1 MTEEEQEKYIDEALK
16 AVKAQA
22 FHIHNTIERN
32 NMRQCLRDTSQMLME
47 LKTGLLTPKSYY
59 NVYTVIFDEMQYVY
73 NFFKEE
79 ARRGRRMFDLYDTVQ
94 QASNI
99 LPRLY
104 LMITVG
110 AVYIETDPKVSKE
123 ICYDLL
129 GMVKGVQNP
138 TRGLFTRYYLLKMVK
153 DKLPD
158 KGNEY
163 VSETNTVKDTLQF
176 ILQNLEEMN
185 RLWIRLSTGSI
196 GNERLLREKERNEL
210 RILVGENI
218 VRLSSMD
225 GLDLD
230 LYQLEILPKIVEIL
244 LESKDQLSQQYLME
258 CIIHAFPDEYNIQ
271 CMKLILETMSKLTQG
286 VDVISLYIALMD
298 KLAKFVKELP
308 KEESDALN
316 AAEKIFNSLRESI
329 DQLTETETSQVGGV
343 TEPNKLIELQLAF
356 MKFAIGSCP
365 EKDKLDTINHILATS
380 HSILNSYSKKL
391 GQEGINLLRNL
402 LTVPLESKLSLFD
415 LKKYPE
421 LMIYLD
427 FNSRTTLA
435 IRIIESLSNKE
446 KLDSTEKVN
455 ILLDFIR
462 PLLEDSA
469 DTIEVDASQ
478 FEYEQN
484 VVAKI
489 LFVIRTND
497 PIKLL
502 EILIAIIPV
511 FSKGGNRRIKYTL
524 PTLVNAFV
532 RLGYQVSEAYEY
544 KNHLNDQNE
553 NNTGVHQE
561 FINYLDMTAFESDS
575 FYEQY
580 LTKIHTHINEIINML
595 IQPYPELSFKLY
607 LTAAVQ
613 ANSIRV
619 EAEKFIEV
627 MRAYISGALSIYQEN
642 EIEPKTKF
650 QLLIDFMGTL
660 LQIRSLPL
668 ELMAPFITTLQQLS
682 QGLVKRAEQCNA
694 MLCCSTLYYHLL
706 GNKEKANEC
715 LNKAKR
721 FADFAMTNPDN
732 LVLFVIIIN
741 KYLYFVEACKDD
753 DCFIKTESVEDVIEI
768 IRNHIQ
774 TIKTE
779 NTAQTNLSEIE
790 RYFES
795 TMDVIKMRKNEKK
808 HRFYEDLV
816 L

>member
-47 LKTGLLTPKSYY
+47 LKTGQLTPKSYY

-230 LYQLEILPKIVEIL
+230 LYQMEILPKIVEIL

-489 LFVIRTND
+489 LFVISTND

-668 ELMAPFITTLQQLS
+668 ELMAPFVTTLQQLS

>member
-47 LKTGLLTPKSYY
+47 LKTGQLTPKSYY

-230 LYQLEILPKIVEIL
+230 LYQMEILPKIVEIL

-455 ILLDFIR
+455 ILL
-462 PLLEDSA
+462 EDSA

-489 LFVIRTND
+489 LFVISTND

-668 ELMAPFITTLQQLS
+668 ELMAPFVTTLQQLS

>member
-225 GLDLD
+225 GLDLN

-308 KEESDALN
+308 KEESEALN

-489 LFVIRTND
+489 LFVISTND

>member
-47 LKTGLLTPKSYY
+47 LKTGQLTPKSYY

-230 LYQLEILPKIVEIL
+230 LYQMEILPKIVEIL

-489 LFVIRTND
+489 LFVISTND

-575 FYEQY
+575 FYEQF

-668 ELMAPFITTLQQLS
+668 ELMAPFVTTLQQLS